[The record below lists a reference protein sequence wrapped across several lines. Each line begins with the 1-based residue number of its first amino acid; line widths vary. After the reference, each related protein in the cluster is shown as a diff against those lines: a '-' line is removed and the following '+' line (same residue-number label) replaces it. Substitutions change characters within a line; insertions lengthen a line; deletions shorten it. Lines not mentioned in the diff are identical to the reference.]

1 MSAFNI
7 AVSGLQAESRR
18 LAISA
23 DNVANLRSRGV
34 DPDAVAPDPAAFVPK
49 RASAVSVASGGVRVE
64 AVAVSP
70 PSVPSFEPNDPA
82 ANAEGI
88 VYRPNVSLE
97 QEVVT
102 QIQAS
107 RSYQANLQ
115 VIKTQDRML
124 GALFDIFS

>member
-49 RASAVSVASGGVRVE
+49 RASAVSVAAGGVRVE